1 MTPSESR
8 AADDVTCATP
18 DGRTLSY
25 KLSIWVRLLGG
36 AGRSRGWDAVVE
48 AGNAVRDGRGVRSV
62 ASRKAS
68 AVDLV
73 LHEIRRSILSGE
85 LPPGR
90 PFTVPALTEQLGVSH
105 VPVREALRQLEAQGL
120 ITLSPSRSAIVT
132 PLDPDDLRAI
142 YRLRIT
148 VEPELA
154 ALSAPGRSDAEID
167 ELDGLVRTTFGD
179 VLGEAFW
186 APHRAF
192 HAAMIEPA
200 ASDWDRRMLTPLW
213 DASERYTR
221 LVFDPVDAPESF
233 AAHRAHAHDELVV
246 AARSRDPDR
255 VRAAVREHLENNL
268 ATMLEGMSSLD
279 AGRRPGR
286 GGDDATA

>member
-1 MTPSESR
+1 MTVEDAAQQGSTGES
-8 AADDVTCATP
+8 
-18 DGRTLSY
+18 
-25 KLSIWVRLLGG
+25 
-36 AGRSRGWDAVVE
+36 SR
-48 AGNAVRDGRGVRSV
+48 NVRSV

-85 LPPGR
+85 LPPGQ

-120 ITLSPSRSAIVT
+120 VTLSPSRSAIVT

-142 YRLRIT
+142 YRLRIS

-154 ALSAPGRSDAEID
+154 ALSAPGRTDAEIA
-167 ELDGLVRTTFGD
+167 ELDEMVRATFD
-179 VLGEAFW
+179 NVLGEAFW
-186 APHRAF
+186 DPHRRF
-192 HAAMIEPA
+192 HTAMIEPA

-221 LVFDPVDAPESF
+221 LVFDPVEAPESF
-233 AAHRAHAHDELVV
+233 AAHRTHAHDELVD
-246 AARSRDPDR
+246 AARSRDPDQVR
-255 VRAAVREHLENNL
+255 VAVRAHLENNV
-268 ATMLEGMSSLD
+268 ATMLREMSTIDTTRRQLWS
-279 AGRRPGR
+279 GR
-286 GGDDATA
+286 DATA

>member
-1 MTPSESR
+1 M
-8 AADDVTCATP
+8 
-18 DGRTLSY
+18 
-25 KLSIWVRLLGG
+25 
-36 AGRSRGWDAVVE
+36 
-48 AGNAVRDGRGVRSV
+48 RSV

-90 PFTVPALTEQLGVSH
+90 PFTVPALTERLGVSH

-154 ALSAPGRSDAEID
+154 ALSAPDRTDAEID
-167 ELDGLVRTTFGD
+167 ELDRMVRATFGD

-192 HAAMIEPA
+192 HAALIEPG
-200 ASDWDRRMLTPLW
+200 ASGWDRRMLAPLW

-221 LVFDPVDAPESF
+221 LVFDPVEAPDSF
-233 AAHRAHAHDELVV
+233 AEHRAHAHDALVV

-268 ATMLEGMSSLD
+268 ATMLAGMSALD
-279 AGRRPGR
+279 ADPRPGE
-286 GGDDATA
+286 DATA

>member
-1 MTPSESR
+1 MVATG
-8 AADDVTCATP
+8 DD
-18 DGRTLSY
+18 DGRGP
-25 KLSIWVRLLGG
+25 V
-36 AGRSRGWDAVVE
+36 
-48 AGNAVRDGRGVRSV
+48 VRDGRGVRSV

-90 PFTVPALTEQLGVSH
+90 PFTVPTLTEQLGVSH

-154 ALSAPGRSDAEID
+154 ALSAPGRTDAEVD
-167 ELDGLVRTTFGD
+167 ELDRMVRATFGD

-200 ASDWDRRMLTPLW
+200 ASEWDRRMLAPLW

-221 LVFDPVDAPESF
+221 LVFDPVDAPDTF
-233 AAHRAHAHDELVV
+233 AAHRAHAHDALVV
-246 AARSRDPDR
+246 AARSRAPEQ
-255 VRAAVREHLENNL
+255 VRAAVREHLEDNL
-268 ATMLEGMSSLD
+268 ATMLAGMGSLD
-279 AGRRPGR
+279 AARRQDW
-286 GGDDATA
+286 GGQGVTA

>member
-1 MTPSESR
+1 MTAEVS
-8 AADDVTCATP
+8 
-18 DGRTLSY
+18 
-25 KLSIWVRLLGG
+25 
-36 AGRSRGWDAVVE
+36 
-48 AGNAVRDGRGVRSV
+48 RGVRSV

-85 LPPGR
+85 LPPGE
-90 PFTVPALTEQLGVSH
+90 PFTVPTLTEQLGVSH

-120 ITLSPSRSAIVT
+120 ITLSPSRSATVT

-154 ALSAPGRSDAEID
+154 ALSAPGRTDAQID
-167 ELDGLVRTTFGD
+167 ALDGMVRETFGE

-192 HAAMIEPA
+192 HAALIEPA
-200 ASDWDRRMLTPLW
+200 ASAWDRRMLGPLW

-221 LVFDPVDAPESF
+221 LVFDPVGAPESF
-233 AAHRAHAHDELVV
+233 ALHRAHAHDELVD
-246 AARSRDPDR
+246 AARSRDPER
-255 VRAAVREHLENNL
+255 VRVAVRAHLENNL
-268 ATMLEGMSSLD
+268 TTMLEGLSTFDGS
-279 AGRRPGR
+279 RRR
-286 GGDDATA
+286 L

>member
-1 MTPSESR
+1 MS
-8 AADDVTCATP
+8 TCATVCGDQAYEGVAVTGSFP
-18 DGRTLSY
+18 DGS
-25 KLSIWVRLLGG
+25 
-36 AGRSRGWDAVVE
+36 
-48 AGNAVRDGRGVRSV
+48 RGVRSV

-85 LPPGR
+85 LPPGE

-120 ITLSPSRSAIVT
+120 IVLSPSRSAMVT

-154 ALSAPGRSDAEID
+154 ALSAPGRTDAEIA
-167 ELDGLVRTTFGD
+167 ELDGMVRATFD
-179 VLGEAFW
+179 HVLGEAFW
-186 APHRAF
+186 QPHRDF
-192 HAAMIEPA
+192 HAALIEPA
-200 ASDWDRRMLTPLW
+200 ASGWDRRVLAPLW

-221 LVFDPVDAPESF
+221 LVFDPVEAPESF
-233 AAHRAHAHDELVV
+233 AAHRAHAHDELVD
-246 AARSRDPDR
+246 AARSRDPER
-255 VRAAVREHLENNL
+255 VRVAVREHLENNL
-268 ATMLEGMSSLD
+268 ATMLAEMKRIDTSVRP
-279 AGRRPGR
+279 AGSQ
-286 GGDDATA
+286 DATA

>member
-1 MTPSESR
+1 MTAE
-8 AADDVTCATP
+8 V
-18 DGRTLSY
+18 
-25 KLSIWVRLLGG
+25 
-36 AGRSRGWDAVVE
+36 SRGL
-48 AGNAVRDGRGVRSV
+48 RSV

-85 LPPGR
+85 LPPGE

-105 VPVREALRQLEAQGL
+105 VPVREALRQLEAHGL
-120 ITLSPSRSAIVT
+120 ITLSPSRSATVT

-154 ALSAPGRSDAEID
+154 ALSAPGRTDTEID
-167 ELDGLVRTTFGD
+167 QLAEMVRATFHHVLD
-179 VLGEAFW
+179 EAFW

-192 HAAMIEPA
+192 HAALIEPA
-200 ASDWDRRMLTPLW
+200 ASEWDRRMLAPLW

-221 LVFDPVDAPESF
+221 LVFDPVEAPESF
-233 AAHRAHAHDELVV
+233 AAHRAHAHDELVD
-246 AARSRDPDR
+246 AARSRDPGR
-255 VRAAVREHLENNL
+255 VRDAVRQHLEHNL
-268 ATMLEGMSSLD
+268 EMMLEAMG
-279 AGRRPGR
+279 
-286 GGDDATA
+286 AT

>member
-1 MTPSESR
+1 MV
-8 AADDVTCATP
+8 A
-18 DGRTLSY
+18 
-25 KLSIWVRLLGG
+25 
-36 AGRSRGWDAVVE
+36 E
-48 AGNAVRDGRGVRSV
+48 AGDGPRRSSTGGDARGVRSV
-62 ASRKAS
+62 AARKAS

-132 PLDPDDLRAI
+132 PLDAADLRAI

-154 ALSAPGRSDAEID
+154 ALSAPGRTDAEID
-167 ELDGLVRTTFGD
+167 ELDGMVRATFGD

-200 ASDWDRRMLTPLW
+200 ASDWDRRMLVPLW

-221 LVFDPVDAPESF
+221 LVFDPMDAPESF
-233 AAHRAHAHDELVV
+233 AAHRAHAHEELVD
-246 AARSRDPDR
+246 AARSRVPER
-255 VRAAVREHLENNL
+255 VRVAVRGHLEDNL
-268 ATMLEGMSSLD
+268 ATMLEGLHTLD
-279 AGRRPGR
+279 PAAPGAGEGR
-286 GGDDATA
+286 MRA

>member
-1 MTPSESR
+1 MTAE
-8 AADDVTCATP
+8 
-18 DGRTLSY
+18 LS
-25 KLSIWVRLLGG
+25 
-36 AGRSRGWDAVVE
+36 
-48 AGNAVRDGRGVRSV
+48 RGVRSV

-85 LPPGR
+85 LPPGE
-90 PFTVPALTEQLGVSH
+90 PFTVPTLTEQLGVSH

-120 ITLSPSRSAIVT
+120 ITLSPSRSATVT

-142 YRLRIT
+142 YRLRTT

-154 ALSAPGRSDAEID
+154 ALSTPGRTDAEID
-167 ELDGLVRTTFGD
+167 SLDARVRETFGD

-192 HAAMIEPA
+192 HAALIEPA
-200 ASDWDRRMLTPLW
+200 ASAWDRRMLAPLW

-221 LVFDPVDAPESF
+221 LVFDPVEAPESF
-233 AAHRAHAHDELVV
+233 AAHRAHAHDELVD
-246 AARSRDPDR
+246 ATRSRNPER
-255 VRAAVREHLENNL
+255 VRVAVREHLENNL
-268 ATMLEGMSSLD
+268 TTMLEGLSTLD
-279 AGRRPGR
+279 GARRR
-286 GGDDATA
+286 L

>member
-1 MTPSESR
+1 M
-8 AADDVTCATP
+8 V
-18 DGRTLSY
+18 G
-25 KLSIWVRLLGG
+25 
-36 AGRSRGWDAVVE
+36 VVE
-48 AGNAVRDGRGVRSV
+48 VDGGVRSV

-73 LHEIRRSILSGE
+73 LHEIRRSILSGA

-120 ITLSPSRSAIVT
+120 ITLSPSRSAVVT

-148 VEPELA
+148 LEPELA
-154 ALSAPGRSDAEID
+154 ALSAPGRSDAD
-167 ELDGLVRTTFGD
+167 LDALDAMVRETFDD

-192 HAAMIEPA
+192 HAALIEPA
-200 ASDWDRRMLTPLW
+200 ASEWDRRSLAPLW

-221 LVFDPVDAPESF
+221 LVFDPVEAPESF
-233 AAHRAHAHDELVV
+233 AAHRAHAHDELVG
-246 AARSRDPDR
+246 AARSREPER
-255 VRAAVREHLENNL
+255 VRAAVRAHLQNNL
-268 ATMLEGMSSLD
+268 ETMLASMSTL
-279 AGRRPGR
+279 
-286 GGDDATA
+286 

>member
-1 MTPSESR
+1 M
-8 AADDVTCATP
+8 
-18 DGRTLSY
+18 
-25 KLSIWVRLLGG
+25 
-36 AGRSRGWDAVVE
+36 
-48 AGNAVRDGRGVRSV
+48 RSV
-62 ASRKAS
+62 AERKAS

-120 ITLSPSRSAIVT
+120 ITLSPSRSAIVP

-154 ALSAPGRSDAEID
+154 ALSAPGRTDAEID
-167 ELDGLVRTTFGD
+167 ELDDMVRATFHH

-186 APHRAF
+186 EPHRSF
-192 HAAMIEPA
+192 HAALIAPA
-200 ASDWDRRMLTPLW
+200 ASGWDRRMLAPLW

-221 LVFDPVDAPESF
+221 LVFDPVEAPESF
-233 AAHRAHAHDELVV
+233 AAHRAHAHGELVD
-246 AARSRDPDR
+246 AARSRDPEQM
-255 VRAAVREHLENNL
+255 RAAVRRHLENNL
-268 ATMLEGMSSLD
+268 TTMLEGMTNLD
-279 AGRRPGR
+279 GSRRQQRSGR
-286 GGDDATA
+286 DASA

>member
-1 MTPSESR
+1 MQS
-8 AADDVTCATP
+8 
-18 DGRTLSY
+18 
-25 KLSIWVRLLGG
+25 
-36 AGRSRGWDAVVE
+36 VV
-48 AGNAVRDGRGVRSV
+48 
-62 ASRKAS
+62 SRKAS

-85 LPPGR
+85 LPPGQ

-120 ITLSPSRSAIVT
+120 IVLSPSRSAIVT
-132 PLDPDDLRAI
+132 PLDADDLRSI
-142 YRLRIT
+142 YRLRIM

-154 ALSAPGRSDAEID
+154 ALSAHTRTDAEID
-167 ELDGLVRTTFGD
+167 ELDRLVRATFGD

-186 APHRAF
+186 APHRTF
-192 HAAMIEPA
+192 HAALIEPA
-200 ASDWDRRMLTPLW
+200 ASEWDRRILAPLW

-233 AAHRAHAHDELVV
+233 ATRRAHAHDTLVE

-255 VRAAVREHLENNL
+255 MRDAVREHLENNVS
-268 ATMLEGMSSLD
+268 TMLAAMDGASQPVWDDRD
-279 AGRRPGR
+279 AS
-286 GGDDATA
+286 A

>member
-1 MTPSESR
+1 VGV
-8 AADDVTCATP
+8 AADVGGT
-18 DGRTLSY
+18 
-25 KLSIWVRLLGG
+25 GG
-36 AGRSRGWDAVVE
+36 A
-48 AGNAVRDGRGVRSV
+48 GRGVRSV

-132 PLDPDDLRAI
+132 PLDAEDLRAI

-154 ALSAPGRSDAEID
+154 ALSAPGRTDAEIA
-167 ELDGLVRTTFGD
+167 ELDRMVRATFD
-179 VLGEAFW
+179 HVLGEAFW
-186 APHRAF
+186 QPHRDF
-192 HAAMIEPA
+192 HAALIEPA
-200 ASDWDRRMLTPLW
+200 ASAWDRRMLAPLW

-221 LVFDPVDAPESF
+221 LVFDPVEAPESF
-233 AAHRAHAHDELVV
+233 AAHRAHAHDALVD
-246 AARSRDPDR
+246 AARSRDPER
-255 VRAAVREHLENNL
+255 MRAAVRDHLENNL
-268 ATMLEGMSSLD
+268 ATMLAEMSDLGSSAADHD
-279 AGRRPGR
+279 AS
-286 GGDDATA
+286 A

>member
-1 MTPSESR
+1 M
-8 AADDVTCATP
+8 ATDAGDGVP
-18 DGRTLSY
+18 DG
-25 KLSIWVRLLGG
+25 GG
-36 AGRSRGWDAVVE
+36 I
-48 AGNAVRDGRGVRSV
+48 RSV

-90 PFTVPALTEQLGVSH
+90 PFTVPALTERLGVSH

-148 VEPELA
+148 VERELA
-154 ALSAPGRSDAEID
+154 ALSAPDRTDAEID
-167 ELDGLVRTTFGD
+167 ELDRMVRATFGD

-192 HAAMIEPA
+192 HAALIEPG
-200 ASDWDRRMLTPLW
+200 ASGWDRRMLAPLW

-221 LVFDPVDAPESF
+221 LVFDPVEAPDSF
-233 AAHRAHAHDELVV
+233 AEHRAHAHDALVV

-268 ATMLEGMSSLD
+268 ATMLAGMSALD
-279 AGRRPGR
+279 ADPRPGE
-286 GGDDATA
+286 DATA

>member
-1 MTPSESR
+1 MS
-8 AADDVTCATP
+8 
-18 DGRTLSY
+18 
-25 KLSIWVRLLGG
+25 
-36 AGRSRGWDAVVE
+36 VE
-48 AGNAVRDGRGVRSV
+48 ASRGVRSV

-120 ITLSPSRSAIVT
+120 ITLSPSRSATVT

-148 VEPELA
+148 VEPDLA
-154 ALSAPGRSDAEID
+154 AMSAPARTDAEIAA
-167 ELDGLVRTTFGD
+167 LDDMVRATFHH
-179 VLGEAFW
+179 VLDEAFW
-186 APHRAF
+186 EPHRAF
-192 HAAMIEPA
+192 HAALIEPA

-221 LVFDPVDAPESF
+221 LVFDPVEAPESF
-233 AAHRAHAHDELVV
+233 ASHRAHAHDELVD

-255 VRAAVREHLENNL
+255 VRTAVRDHLENNL
-268 ATMLEGMSSLD
+268 ATMLEGMSSID
-279 AGRRPGR
+279 TSPRAAGDG
-286 GGDDATA
+286 DATG

>member
-1 MTPSESR
+1 
-8 AADDVTCATP
+8 VATDAWDGVP
-18 DGRTLSY
+18 DGR
-25 KLSIWVRLLGG
+25 GM
-36 AGRSRGWDAVVE
+36 
-48 AGNAVRDGRGVRSV
+48 RSV

-90 PFTVPALTEQLGVSH
+90 PFTVPALTERLGVSH

-154 ALSAPGRSDAEID
+154 ALSAPDRTDAEID
-167 ELDGLVRTTFGD
+167 ELDRMVRATFGD

-192 HAAMIEPA
+192 HAALIEPG
-200 ASDWDRRMLTPLW
+200 ASGWDRRMLAPLW

-221 LVFDPVDAPESF
+221 LVFDPVEAPDSF
-233 AAHRAHAHDELVV
+233 AEHRAHAHDALVV

-268 ATMLEGMSSLD
+268 ATMLAGMSALD
-279 AGRRPGR
+279 ADPRPGE
-286 GGDDATA
+286 DATA

>member
-1 MTPSESR
+1 MTVEKR
-8 AADDVTCATP
+8 AGVQ
-18 DGRTLSY
+18 S
-25 KLSIWVRLLGG
+25 
-36 AGRSRGWDAVVE
+36 VV
-48 AGNAVRDGRGVRSV
+48 
-62 ASRKAS
+62 SRKTS

-85 LPPGR
+85 LPPGQ

-120 ITLSPSRSAIVT
+120 IVLSPSRSAIVT
-132 PLDPDDLRAI
+132 PLDPDDLRSI
-142 YRLRIT
+142 YRLRIN

-154 ALSAPGRSDAEID
+154 ALSAPGRTDAEIED
-167 ELDGLVRTTFGD
+167 LDGMVRATFGN

-192 HAAMIEPA
+192 HSALIEPA
-200 ASDWDRRMLTPLW
+200 ASDWDRRLLAPLW

-221 LVFDPVDAPESF
+221 LVFDPADAPESF
-233 AAHRAHAHDELVV
+233 AAHRSHAHDELVD
-246 AARSRDPDR
+246 AARSRDPER

-268 ATMLEGMSSLD
+268 ATMLAAMDSIGGASQQVRNGRD
-279 AGRRPGR
+279 AS
-286 GGDDATA
+286 A

>member
-1 MTPSESR
+1 MTDP
-8 AADDVTCATP
+8 
-18 DGRTLSY
+18 
-25 KLSIWVRLLGG
+25 KQ
-36 AGRSRGWDAVVE
+36 AGVQSVV
-48 AGNAVRDGRGVRSV
+48 
-62 ASRKAS
+62 SRKAS

-85 LPPGR
+85 LPPGQ

-120 ITLSPSRSAIVT
+120 IVLSPSRSATVT
-132 PLDPDDLRAI
+132 PLDADDLRSI
-142 YRLRIT
+142 YRLRIML
-148 VEPELA
+148 EPELA
-154 ALSAPGRSDAEID
+154 ALSAPGRSDASVD
-167 ELDGLVRTTFGD
+167 ELDRMVRATFGQ

-192 HAAMIEPA
+192 HAALIEPA
-200 ASDWDRRMLTPLW
+200 ASEWDRRLLAPLW

-233 AAHRAHAHDELVV
+233 ATRRAHAHDTLVE

-255 VRAAVREHLENNL
+255 MRAAVREHLEDNVD
-268 ATMLEGMSSLD
+268 TMLAAMD
-279 AGRRPGR
+279 AAAPPVWEDR
-286 GGDDATA
+286 DASA